1 MPGEKLANDDAEDL
15 TQQRDDH
22 RERGRKITTSGP
34 IDFYEMLDRSEAKK
48 KAMEAYQPGKREED
62 PNKAHA
68 MAMAGDILETEVEKL
83 KKEARDL
90 MLAGKEE
97 EAWKMLR
104 KARIMREDAH
114 IEEGGAVEEYEK
126 QKPFFDEL
134 DQI

>member
-22 RERGRKITTSGP
+22 RERGRKITTSGQ
-34 IDFYEMLDRSEAKK
+34 INFYEMLERSEAKK
-48 KAMEAYQPGKREED
+48 KAMKAYQPGKREENKD
-62 PNKAHA
+62 KAHA